1 MPEIKFHLGEN
12 IPLEM
17 HKVRTVQRLDLVP
30 IERRLEAIE
39 EAGNNT
45 FLLFN
50 KDIYLDMLTDSG
62 VNAMSDR
69 QVASMMTA
77 DDSYA
82 GSATFT
88 RLKDK
93 LVEIFDKQYF
103 LPVHQGR
110 GCENLLSQYYV
121 KEGTFVPM
129 NYHFTTTKAH
139 IGVNGGTVVELYKTE
154 ALNPI
159 SSDPF
164 KGDMDTDALVAL
176 IEKEGVDKIAFIR
189 IEAGTN
195 LIGGQ
200 PVSMANYMAVSQ
212 IARKYGI
219 PFIVDA
225 SLLAD
230 NLHFIKTR
238 DEAYKDVS
246 IRQITKQISDLSDIV
261 YFSARKLGHVRG
273 GGIITSD
280 EGVYKGLLEMLPL
293 YEGFSTYG
301 GMSVREMEAMAVGL
315 DETMDECMINQGPIF
330 IEYMVNELVK
340 LGIPV
345 ITPPGG
351 LGTHLDAM
359 NFLAHVPQEQYR
371 AGALG
376 AALYI
381 ASGVRGMERGTISE
395 ERNPDGTDHLAAVE
409 LLRLALPRRVF
420 TLSQVKYT
428 IDRIAWLY
436 ENRQL
441 IGGLEFYEEPEIL
454 RFFFGKLKPTSDWQ
468 QRLVAKFKADFG
480 DSL

>member
-273 GGIITSD
+273 GGIITND